1 GSAPSRRGPLEMPRR
16 LHAFLPT
23 FHERQCIVRVLQ
35 HDHAG
40 AALSDGANGYCR
52 ISTSGSEVAGI
63 RSQVVASLSEKRQL
77 PPRPVSSIPSL
88 SSRQVESPMSATD
101 ASQPGLTV
109 IL

>member
-1 GSAPSRRGPLEMPRR
+1 MGNCGLRLELARVTVFVSGDDVMAA
-16 LHAFLPT
+16 HQPT
-23 FHERQCIVRVLQ
+23 KALASF
-35 HDHAG
+35 
-40 AALSDGANGYCR
+40 AADLDPVTYCR

-77 PPRPVSSIPSL
+77 PPRPLSSSPSL

-101 ASQPGLTV
+101 ASQPGLTA